1 MYFLNRNTAGEMLAE
16 ELASYK
22 NDVKNVVYALPRGGV
37 ILWSVVAKALW
48 APLDLIIPRKIGHP
62 YNPEYAVCAVTENGP
77 IICDESEKK
86 YLDSMWLDHE
96 VNKQRQ
102 EAKRRR
108 ERYLQWR
115 DHIVAT
121 GKRAILVDD
130 GVATGLTMRAALSAL
145 KKEHPAEI
153 IVAVPVCP
161 SDVLAML
168 EREAR
173 VVVLD
178 DAKDFLGSIGA
189 YYGSFPQVG
198 DEEVISI
205 LSKKS

>member
-1 MYFLNRNTAGEMLAE
+1 
-16 ELASYK
+16 
-22 NDVKNVVYALPRGGV
+22 
-37 ILWSVVAKALW
+37 
-48 APLDLIIPRKIGHP
+48 
-62 YNPEYAVCAVTENGP
+62 
-77 IICDESEKK
+77 
-86 YLDSMWLDHE
+86 
-96 VNKQRQ
+96 
-102 EAKRRR
+102 
-108 ERYLQWR
+108 
-115 DHIVAT
+115 
-121 GKRAILVDD
+121 
-130 GVATGLTMRAALSAL
+130 MRAALSAL